1 MWSAIRNVET
11 TATREAPMNDRYLRL
26 TALVAILVPSGAGA
40 ARAADAAAGE
50 AVFKSQCS
58 ICHSVQAGRN
68 QVGPSLA
75 GIVGRKAG
83 QVPNFHYSPANKDSD
98 LTWDEATLDRYLTS
112 PRTVVPH
119 TIMTYGGL
127 KDADK
132 RANLIA
138 YLATLH

>member
-1 MWSAIRNVET
+1 MKNR
-11 TATREAPMNDRYLRL
+11 PFLL
-26 TALVAILVPSGAGA
+26 TAFAAILAASTGGAS
-40 ARAADAAAGE
+40 RAADATAGA

-83 QVPNFHYSPANKDSD
+83 TVPGFHYSPANKDSGV
-98 LTWDEATLDRYLTS
+98 TWDEATLDRYLTS
-112 PRTVVPH
+112 PKDVVPH
-119 TIMTYGGL
+119 TIMTYSGL
-127 KDADK
+127 KDAGK
-132 RANLIA
+132 RADLIA

>member
-1 MWSAIRNVET
+1 MT
-11 TATREAPMNDRYLRL
+11 GRYLRPMMFV
-26 TALVAILVPSGAGA
+26 ALLACGGGDA
-40 ARAADAAAGE
+40 ARAADAVAGQ

-75 GIVGRKAG
+75 GIVGRPAG
-83 QVPNFHYSPANKDSD
+83 QVANFHYSPANKASG
-98 LTWDEATLDRYLTS
+98 LTWDEPTLDRYLAS
-112 PRTVVPH
+112 PGTVVPH

-132 RANLIA
+132 RADLIA
-138 YLATLH
+138 YLATLR

>member
-1 MWSAIRNVET
+1 
-11 TATREAPMNDRYLRL
+11 MNNRDFLL
-26 TALVAILVPSGAGA
+26 TAFMTIFACGASGA

-58 ICHSVQAGRN
+58 ICHSVVAGRN

-83 QVPNFHYSPANKDSD
+83 QVPNFHYSPANKDSG
-98 LTWDEATLDRYLTS
+98 LTWDAATLDRYLTS
-112 PRTVVPH
+112 PKDMVPH

>member
-1 MWSAIRNVET
+1 MNHRLFLLTVSATLHGECGGGGRRPGGGRT
-11 TATREAPMNDRYLRL
+11 
-26 TALVAILVPSGAGA
+26 
-40 ARAADAAAGE
+40 AGE
-50 AVFKSQCS
+50 AVFKSQCG
-58 ICHSVQAGRN
+58 ICHSVQPGRN

-83 QVPNFHYSPANKDSD
+83 QVPGFHYSPANKNSG
-98 LTWDEATLDRYLTS
+98 LTWDEATLDRYLAS
-112 PRTVVPH
+112 PSTVVPH

>member
-1 MWSAIRNVET
+1 MLPAF
-11 TATREAPMNDRYLRL
+11 L
-26 TALVAILVPSGAGA
+26 TIFACGAGGGP
-40 ARAADAAAGE
+40 ARAADATAGE

-58 ICHSVQAGRN
+58 ICHSVQPGRN

-83 QVPNFHYSPANKDSD
+83 QVPGFRYSPANKNSD
-98 LTWDEATLDRYLTS
+98 LTWDAATLDRYLTS
-112 PRTVVPH
+112 PKDVVPH

>member
-1 MWSAIRNVET
+1 
-11 TATREAPMNDRYLRL
+11 MNNRDILL
-26 TALVAILVPSGAGA
+26 TAFVTIFACGAGGS

-58 ICHSVQAGRN
+58 ICHSVVAGRN

-83 QVPNFHYSPANKDSD
+83 QVPNFHYSPANKDSG
-98 LTWDEATLDRYLTS
+98 LTWDEATLDRYLTN
-112 PRTVVPH
+112 PKEIVPH

-127 KDADK
+127 KDATK

>member
-1 MWSAIRNVET
+1 MKN
-11 TATREAPMNDRYLRL
+11 NHLLRAGFVVL
-26 TALVAILVPSGAGA
+26 LACGAGGSA
-40 ARAADAAAGE
+40 QAADAVAGQ

-68 QVGPSLA
+68 QIGPSLA

-83 QVPNFHYSPANKDSD
+83 QVQGFHYSPANKNSG
-98 LTWDEATLDRYLTS
+98 LTWDEATLDRYLAS
-112 PRTVVPH
+112 PSTVVPH
-119 TIMTYGGL
+119 TTMTYGGL

>member
-1 MWSAIRNVET
+1 MKNR
-11 TATREAPMNDRYLRL
+11 PFLL
-26 TALVAILVPSGAGA
+26 TAFAAILAASSGGA
-40 ARAADAAAGE
+40 ARAADATAGA

-83 QVPNFHYSPANKDSD
+83 TVPGFHYSPANKDSG

-112 PRTVVPH
+112 PKDVVPH
-119 TIMTYGGL
+119 TIMTYSGL
-127 KDADK
+127 KDAGK
-132 RANLIA
+132 RADLIA

>member
-1 MWSAIRNVET
+1 MNNRHFLL
-11 TATREAPMNDRYLRL
+11 ATF
-26 TALVAILVPSGAGA
+26 VAIFACGVGSA
-40 ARAADAAAGE
+40 ARAADAAGGAV
-50 AVFKSQCS
+50 VFKSQCGV
-58 ICHSVQAGRN
+58 CHSVQAGRN

-83 QVPNFHYSPANKDSD
+83 QVPNFHYSPANKNSG

-112 PRTVVPH
+112 PSTVVPH

-132 RANLIA
+132 RAGLSA
-138 YLATLH
+138 